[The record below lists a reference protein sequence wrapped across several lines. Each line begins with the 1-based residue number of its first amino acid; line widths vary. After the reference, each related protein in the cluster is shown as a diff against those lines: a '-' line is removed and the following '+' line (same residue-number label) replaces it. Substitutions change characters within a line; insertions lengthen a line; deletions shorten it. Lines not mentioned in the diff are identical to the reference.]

1 MWISSVYRIA
11 AKLNDLSISSW
22 WFRYARLN
30 TFVPYYSPIHISH
43 PQMSIHWILV
53 SSLPHTSNQINI
65 HTNTLYTHPS
75 NSIIFNWYSIMK
87 NVHNKHS
94 LTHSH
99 STETEDTTK
108 TKRRGQREAAASQIR
123 LKDTHKLPPK
133 KHVFHSFNKKKKN
146 NNSLESIS
154 GCVHVCNGGARER
167 AHCIANLKYVA
178 ASPD

>member
-43 PQMSIHWILV
+43 PPIHWILV

-99 STETEDTTK
+99 STKTEDTTK

-133 KHVFHSFNKKKKN
+133 KHVFHSFNKKKKQQQPRVFRVVCM
-146 NNSLESIS
+146 
-154 GCVHVCNGGARER
+154 CVMAVRASAR
-167 AHCIANLKYVA
+167 IV
-178 ASPD
+178 